1 MLTEQ
6 QICGVYVPVV
16 TPFNAAGEIDL
27 DSYQRYV
34 KNILN
39 NSIQGLVVNGTT
51 GESPTVNI
59 NELQLLV
66 NASREL
72 LKSSTIPLV
81 VGTGTNDTRSTVART
96 ELAANLGADAVL
108 VVVPYYSRPSQEG
121 IIAHFRKAAEV
132 GIPVMAYDIPGRTG
146 IGMTVDTA
154 RTILEMNN
162 VVGLKDCSGSPKL
175 VTELTHYGSKPVLCG
190 DDIHF
195 LDMLGHGA
203 AGGMLASANV
213 QPAEFIQIYKYFT
226 SGQLDLAKEAF
237 DNLIPLIRLLFKES
251 NPAPIKWLLSENG
264 EIASDT
270 LRLPLTSISQSLQ
283 EELKLHLQKDSL
295 NLQSLKKI
303 G

>member
-1 MLTEQ
+1 MLTEK

-16 TPFNAAGEIDL
+16 TPFNAAGEVDL

-34 KNILN
+34 KSILN

-72 LKSSTIPLV
+72 LQSSSVPLI
-81 VGTGTNDTRSTVART
+81 VGTGTNDTRSTVTRT

-132 GIPVMAYDIPGRTG
+132 GIPVIAYDIPGRTG
-146 IGMTVDTA
+146 VGLTVDTA

-175 VTELTHYGSKPVLCG
+175 VTELTRYGSKPVLCG
-190 DDIHF
+190 DDINF
-195 LDMLGHGA
+195 FDMLGHGA

-213 QPAEFIQIYKYFT
+213 KPAEFIQIYEYFR
-226 SGQLDLAKEAF
+226 SGQLDLAKQAF
-237 DNLIPLIRLLFKES
+237 DNLVPLIRLLFKES
-251 NPAPIKWLLSENG
+251 NPAPIKWFLSQSG
-264 EIASDT
+264 SITSDT

-283 EELKLHLQKDSL
+283 EELGLHLHQNPL
-295 NLQSLKKI
+295 ALEA
-303 G
+303 